1 MHILFAISTLCF
13 FALVLMAIAIARRVH
28 TRRTSTP
35 PQHDFVQHL
44 FAAVE
49 DRNSRVPHPIPQ
61 QTVRDILAKK
71 SWNQSSEMITV
82 GPNTQAHQ
90 PASSKRF

>member
-13 FALVLMAIAIARRVH
+13 FALVLTAIAIVRHVR
-28 TRRTSTP
+28 TRSTSTP
-35 PQHDFVQHL
+35 LQHDFAQHL

-49 DRNSRVPHPIPQ
+49 DRNSGVSHPIPQ
-61 QTVRDILAKK
+61 QTVRDILVKK
-71 SWNQSSEMITV
+71 SWNQSPEMVI
-82 GPNTQAHQ
+82 GPETQAHY